1 MPCTT
6 SVGDAPGV
14 DGGIRCAAPV
24 IPPSSFKSFHGFR
37 PRATFLL
44 LVQEKSSQREEHPS
58 FAPADILSAR
68 CVSAGWAFRQHI
80 LCWRKGRCI
89 PAPAPAGLVIRPS
102 PLHRG
107 PGKAERASCAPR
119 ERALPR
125 TQHPRTGRPLGS
137 LGPLWSGRG
146 LRLERC
152 RCAAAATRHA
162 RRDADTDVG
171 VFSECTG
178 CAPGKPRKP
187 ARTLPAGRRQ
197 SAEAGWPLFWFVF
210 SGQTEKMNS
219 RPIGRESS

>member
-1 MPCTT
+1 MAAFAALLPSSPPLVTQELSRPSGASSFLLHAQEKQNQREGHPFSAPCGPPVRRVRVRWLGFSTAHPVLAKRRVHPCTRPCGPCHPPPT
-6 SVGDAPGV
+6 
-14 DGGIRCAAPV
+14 AAQGPR
-24 IPPSSFKSFHGFR
+24 KS
-37 PRATFLL
+37 
-44 LVQEKSSQREEHPS
+44 Q
-58 FAPADILSAR
+58 
-68 CVSAGWAFRQHI
+68 
-80 LCWRKGRCI
+80 
-89 PAPAPAGLVIRPS
+89 
-102 PLHRG
+102 
-107 PGKAERASCAPR
+107 RASCAPR